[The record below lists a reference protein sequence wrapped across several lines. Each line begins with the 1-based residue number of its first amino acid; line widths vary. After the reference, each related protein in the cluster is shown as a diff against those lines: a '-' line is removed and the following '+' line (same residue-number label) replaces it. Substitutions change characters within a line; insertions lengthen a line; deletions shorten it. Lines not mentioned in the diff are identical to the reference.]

1 MMKAKAIKEY
11 LLLECFKWIEER
23 HLLINKTLADIKLAL
38 EEESKSSAGDK
49 HETGRAMLQ
58 IERENAGHQLLE
70 IENVEQTLKR
80 VQITEPSGLIHLGS
94 LVTTSQ
100 ASYFLSISAGKFSFQ
115 NKEYFC
121 IAPNSPIGQLLLGKQ
136 KGETFVFHDDEIE
149 ILAIE

>member
-1 MMKAKAIKEY
+1 MKTKAIKEH

-23 HLLINKTLADIKLAL
+23 HQLINKTLGDIKIAL

-80 VQITEPSGLIHLGS
+80 VQITEPSGLVHLGS
-94 LVTTSQ
+94 LVTTNQ

-115 NKEYFC
+115 NKDYFC
-121 IAPNSPIGQLLLGKQ
+121 IAPNSPIGLLLMGKQ
-136 KGETFVFHDDEIE
+136 KGETFSFHENEIQILE
-149 ILAIE
+149 ID